1 MIIGIPKEKYFKE
14 KRIAMTPSNIKKLI
28 KLGFEVYVEEKAG
41 LLSYF
46 QDQDF
51 INAGAKIVENK
62 KVWES
67 NIIIKI
73 HPLDTEET
81 NLIKNNSILISFIWP
96 YKNNLLLKI
105 LAEKNI
111 TTIAMDTVPRISR
124 AQSLDALSSMNNL
137 SGYRSIIES
146 INLLQKTPN
155 GQITAAGKILPAKI
169 MVIGAG
175 VAGLSAIGTAK
186 SLGAKVI
193 AFDKRKEVKEQI
205 HSMGAEFLELK
216 DQQKDND
223 YEYKTLSSKKKVE
236 LEKKFF
242 NNIVKTTDIIITTAV
257 ILNKKAPILITK
269 EMIKLMKPGSII
281 FDLAIENGGN
291 CELTKINKIITTE
304 NNIKILGLTN
314 LPSKLAPQASQLYST
329 NIINLINLLS
339 NKNNSGKI
347 FINLK
352 DEIIRNMTII
362 HDSQII
368 WPAPQSN
375 LIKKKKDIEQNINF
389 NKTKDMS
396 NIKKKTCFFTSNYFL
411 YTIGLFCIYYI
422 TEFIPREIIPHF
434 IIFLLS
440 CIIGYYVVWN
450 VDHKLHTPL
459 MSVTNAIS
467 GIIIIGSILQ
477 VNSNYFI
484 IILLSFLGTLLSSIN
499 IFGGLTIT
507 QRMLQMFRKN

>member
-14 KRIAMTPSNIKKLI
+14 KRIAMTPLNIKKLI
-28 KLGFEVYVEEKAG
+28 KLGFKVYVEKDAG
-41 LLSYF
+41 ILSYF
-46 QDQDF
+46 QNQDF

-62 KVWES
+62 KIWES

-73 HPLDTEET
+73 HPLDIEET
-81 NLIKNNSILISFIWP
+81 KLIKNNSILISFIWP
-96 YKNNLLLKI
+96 NKNSILLNI
-105 LAEKNI
+105 LVEKNI

-146 INLLQKTPN
+146 INLLQRTPN
-155 GQITAAGKILPAKI
+155 GQITAAGKILPAKV

-216 DQQKDND
+216 EQQEDND
-223 YEYKTLSSKKKVE
+223 NEYKTLSSKKKLQ
-236 LEKKFF
+236 LEKDYFT
-242 NNIVKTTDIIITTAV
+242 NIVKTTDIIITTAV

-269 EMIKLMKPGSII
+269 DMIKLMKPGSII

-291 CELTKINKIITTE
+291 CELTEINKIITTN
-304 NNIKILGLTN
+304 NNIKILGCTN

-329 NIINLINLLS
+329 NIINLMNLLS
-339 NKNNSGKI
+339 KNNLGKI
-347 FINLK
+347 SINLE

-362 HDSQII
+362 YDKKII
-368 WPAPQSN
+368 WPAPKII
-375 LIKKKKDIEQNINF
+375 LKKTKNDIEEKNNF
-389 NKTKDMS
+389 EKNKNS
-396 NIKKKTCFFTSNYFL
+396 VNIKKNTCFFKSNYFL

-422 TEFIPREIIPHF
+422 TNFIPYEIIPHF

-477 VNSNYFI
+477 INSNYFTI
-484 IILLSFLGTLLSSIN
+484 IILSSLGTLLSSIN

>member
-14 KRIAMTPSNIKKLI
+14 TRIAMTPLNIKKLI
-28 KLGFEVYVEEKAG
+28 KLKFKVYVEKGAG
-41 LLSYF
+41 ILSYF

-62 KVWES
+62 KIWES

-73 HPLDTEET
+73 HPLDIEET
-81 NLIKNNSILISFIWP
+81 KLIKNNSILISFIWP
-96 YKNNLLLKI
+96 NKNSILLNI

-111 TTIAMDTVPRISR
+111 TTIAMDAVPRISR

-146 INLLQKTPN
+146 INLLQRTPN

-216 DQQKDND
+216 EHQEDDDN
-223 YEYKTLSSKKKVE
+223 EYKTLSSKKKIQ
-236 LEKKFF
+236 LEKDYF

-269 EMIKLMKPGSII
+269 DMVKLMKPGSII

-291 CELTKINKIITTE
+291 CELTEINKIITTN
-304 NNIKILGLTN
+304 NNIKILGFTN

-339 NKNNSGKI
+339 KNNLGKI
-347 FINLK
+347 SINLE

-362 HDSQII
+362 YNSKII
-368 WPAPQSN
+368 WPVPKIILQKNKKNIEEKNSFEKN
-375 LIKKKKDIEQNINF
+375 KNIK
-389 NKTKDMS
+389 
-396 NIKKKTCFFTSNYFL
+396 NIKKNECFLKSNYFL

-422 TEFIPREIIPHF
+422 TNLIPHEIIPHF

-450 VDHKLHTPL
+450 VDHTLHTPL

-477 VNSNYFI
+477 INSNYFTI
-484 IILLSFLGTLLSSIN
+484 IILAFLGTLLSSIN

-507 QRMLQMFRKN
+507 QRMLKMFHKN